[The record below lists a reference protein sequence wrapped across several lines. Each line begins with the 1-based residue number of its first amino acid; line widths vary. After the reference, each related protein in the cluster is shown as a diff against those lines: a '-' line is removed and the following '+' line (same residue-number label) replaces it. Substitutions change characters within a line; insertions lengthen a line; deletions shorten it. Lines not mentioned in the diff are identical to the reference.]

1 MSKNLI
7 IEKKCRLCGSKKI
20 KKIFK
25 LKPTPIIELYE
36 SKKSK
41 AIEHKKYPQT
51 VSRCSTCKH
60 VQIIESVKPEYM
72 WSKYTYLSSQTRGI
86 VNHFFKFSNKIKK
99 NFEVKDQFIIDIGGN
114 DGSLLTN
121 FKECS
126 NRLNI
131 EPSKNVTKLCKDKKI
146 KVLNNYLSK
155 KIVPDIILKNGK
167 AKIIFAFNVF
177 AHTRSVREFVK
188 CIKMLLCD
196 DGIFIFE
203 AQYLGDIYNKFIL
216 GTFFHEHMS
225 HHSIYSLNK
234 IFKEN
239 GMRLFFVEK
248 NNIQNGSI
256 LGYVSKNQNI
266 KIDKSVDNF
275 LKYEKLKKINSTK
288 KLKEFK
294 SKIEQQ
300 KRKTQ
305 KLLKGKKLSLI
316 GYGSAR
322 SGVIYTENFG
332 IDYPKIIFDDHK
344 LKRNKYAP
352 YYGSKIVP
360 TKQLK
365 KYSNSICVILAYI
378 HYKKIIK
385 NNINFLKK
393 NNKFLIFFPKI
404 KLINFKNH
412 KKFI

>member
-1 MSKNLI
+1 MNKNLI
-7 IEKKCRLCGSKKI
+7 IEKKCRLCGSRKI
-20 KKIFK
+20 KKIIK
-25 LKPTPIIELYE
+25 LEPTPIIELYE

-41 AIEHKKYPQT
+41 AIRHKKYPQT
-51 VSRCSTCKH
+51 ISRCNKCRH

-72 WSKYTYLSSQTRGI
+72 WSKYTYLSSQTKGI
-86 VNHFFKFSNKIKK
+86 VNHFLKFSNKIKK
-99 NFEVKDQFIIDIGGN
+99 NFNIKDRFIIDIGGN
-114 DGSLLTN
+114 DGSLLMN

-131 EPSKNVTKLCKDKKI
+131 EPSKSVTKLCKDKKI
-146 KVLNNYLSK
+146 KVLNHYLTK
-155 KIVPDIILKNGK
+155 KIIPNIISKHGK
-167 AKIIFAFNVF
+167 AKMIFAFNVF
-177 AHTRSVREFVK
+177 AHTRSVGEFIK
-188 CIKMLLCD
+188 CIKLLLDD
-196 DGIFIFE
+196 DGIFVFE

-225 HHSIYSLNK
+225 HHSVYSLNK
-234 IFKEN
+234 AFKEN
-239 GMRLFFVEK
+239 GMRLFLLEK

-256 LGYVSKNQNI
+256 LGYVTKNENI
-266 KIDKSVDNF
+266 NIDKSVDKY
-275 LKYEKLKKINSTK
+275 LKYEKLKKINSIK

-294 SKIEQQ
+294 SKIEFQ

-305 KLLKGKKLSLI
+305 KILNRKNLSLL

-332 IDYPKIIFDDHK
+332 VEYPKTIFDDHR

-352 YYGSKIVP
+352 HYGSKILP

-365 KYSNSICVILAYI
+365 KYSNSICIILAYI
-378 HYKKIIK
+378 HYKRIIK

-393 NNKFLIFFPKI
+393 NNNFFIFFPKP
-404 KLINFKNH
+404 KLISLKNY